1 MKRVL
6 LLFIILVFNSVFS
19 QEKVRLGIHLGVN
32 HYSLRGTEVLDNV
45 DSNFG
50 YAIGLNFEYK
60 ILNKFFLSTD
70 LIFENKQVDYNYEF
84 DYWYLNP
91 DGSNQ
96 EFVHYNAVT
105 KSYFNF
111 LTLPITLKYKIGN
124 KNPYF
129 IKSGI
134 YLAKMLSQKE
144 KTEFSPAL
152 PDYYNMSS
160 ENFPLATEID
170 NQDYGLTFAIGKEF
184 KIKDKNYLIVEL
196 RDNLGFHN
204 SVSRLTAYG
213 YSNQEIKTNTITLL
227 IQWSFGL

>member
-6 LLFIILVFNSVFS
+6 ILFIILIFNSVFS
-19 QEKVRLGIHLGVN
+19 QEKVRLGVHSGVN
-32 HYSLRGTEVLDNV
+32 YYSLRGTEVVDDV

-60 ILNKFFLSTD
+60 ISEKLSLSTD
-70 LIFENKQVDYNYEF
+70 LIFEKKQVNYSYDFVYIPMSQDGIPGEDEKYN
-84 DYWYLNP
+84 
-91 DGSNQ
+91 GI
-96 EFVHYNAVT
+96 T
-105 KSYFNF
+105 KNLFNF
-111 LTLPITLKYKIGN
+111 ITLPITLKYKIGN

-129 IKSGI
+129 VKSGV

-144 KTEFSPAL
+144 KTEVSPAWT
-152 PDYYNMSS
+152 YYYSFPND
-160 ENFPLATEID
+160 NFPMASKID

-204 SVSRLTAYG
+204 SVSRIETDG
-213 YSNQEIKTNTITLL
+213 FSNQEIKTNTLTLL